1 MIRRRRAA
9 RDAIRLSKR
18 AASRGNSRLSAM
30 RGGEGGAD
38 AISASCAVVRIKSV
52 LLPAILMEKPFS
64 AAKTAAWTIHSDSN
78 RSRSAFCE
86 RSACRF
92 KTRISINEEMTKPLS
107 RAHHQLHCE
116 LPYGYI
122 PCECDEKHPGHSKCR
137 GAFRYS
143 ADSVFFFG
151 ETRKNRSQWG
161 VVVV

>member
-1 MIRRRRAA
+1 M
-9 RDAIRLSKR
+9 
-18 AASRGNSRLSAM
+18 SAM

-38 AISASCAVVRIKSV
+38 AVSASCAVVRIKSV

-122 PCECDEKHPGHSKCR
+122 PCECFSIQR
-137 GAFRYS
+137 GQR
-143 ADSVFFFG
+143 VFFSG
-151 ETRKNRSQWG
+151 KRGKTVAIGAWLWYNICGIRRLIASYALNESSNRKDSFS
-161 VVVV
+161 